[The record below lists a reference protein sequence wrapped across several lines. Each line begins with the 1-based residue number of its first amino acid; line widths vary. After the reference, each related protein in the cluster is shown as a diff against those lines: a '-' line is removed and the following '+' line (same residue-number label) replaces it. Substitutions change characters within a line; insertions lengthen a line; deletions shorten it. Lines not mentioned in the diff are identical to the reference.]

1 MEVKTVELGN
11 KLYEL
16 RKNAKL
22 SQEQLAQKLNVT
34 RQTISNWELNQTT
47 PDILQAKQL
56 SQIFTITI
64 DELAN
69 NNTQDILVEKL
80 NKTDKNVSSSMSK
93 IKLLFI
99 ITICFL
105 LIFIIINLFLL
116 LKKWSSHTLQ
126 EQSTGTYQE
135 YLKNVQTQ
143 KLIFNLANNEYE
155 FVIFYDNEFNT
166 IGTHFNLVNGNQNA
180 KDNFDSFTNSLY
192 NPDDNAKKIIE
203 DLKQY
208 FLSHGGTYE
217 EL

>member
-105 LIFIIINLFLL
+105 LIFIIIKLFLL
-116 LKKWSSHTLQ
+116 LKNWSSHTLQ